1 MTAEAPPMSDC
12 PSDRQEADGSSASA
26 PAEIRI
32 GPLLSGCAEVR
43 IVSAYPE
50 VARQVADALRWFFA
64 CDEGRSYP
72 AGPEGTDTRLH
83 LTLDP
88 SHSAR
93 PFRPWIETSRRPTD
107 RTHPHEAV

>member
-1 MTAEAPPMSDC
+1 MTAEAPPLSDR
-12 PSDRQEADGSSASA
+12 PSDGQEVEGSFASV

-32 GPLLSGCAEVR
+32 GSPLSGRAEVR

-50 VARQVADALRWFFA
+50 VARQVADALRLFFA

-72 AGPEGTDTRLH
+72 AGPEGRDTRLH

-88 SHSAR
+88 AYSAR

-107 RTHPHEAV
+107 RTHQNEAA